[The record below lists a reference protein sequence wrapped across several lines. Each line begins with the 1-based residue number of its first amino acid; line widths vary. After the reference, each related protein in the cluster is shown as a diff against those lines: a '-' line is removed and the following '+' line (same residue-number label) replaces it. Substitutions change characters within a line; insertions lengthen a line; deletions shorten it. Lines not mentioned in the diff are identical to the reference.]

1 VNISK
6 ELNLLNQKIIYDL
19 TKFTTTD
26 YEGHLSCVLWFIG
39 CNFRCLYCYNED
51 IVFAKKGNYS
61 SIDILKFLKS
71 RVGLLDAVVLCGG
84 EATIH
89 NLVPICKEI
98 KKLGFK
104 IKLDTNG
111 TNLRLIKE
119 LIDSKLIDYI
129 AFDFKALE
137 DNFFKIIQSYA
148 YKKVI
153 ETLRYLIKIDFDF
166 ELRTTINTNLLD
178 EKDINEMI
186 NIISNLGYKKTYYLQ
201 NFLETSS
208 NIGNIKKGRGIN
220 KELIDNKNLV
230 IKYRN

>member
-1 VNISK
+1 MNISK

>member
-1 VNISK
+1 MNISK

-26 YEGHLSCVLWFIG
+26 YEGHLACVLWFVG

-84 EATIH
+84 EATIY

-119 LIDSKLIDYI
+119 LIDSNLIDYI

-137 DNFFKIIQSYA
+137 DDFFKIIQSYA

-153 ETLRYLIKIDFDF
+153 ETLKYLIKIDFNF

-178 EKDINEMI
+178 EKDINNMI
-186 NIISNLGYKKTYYLQ
+186 NIISELGYKKTYYLQ

-208 NIGNIKKGRGIN
+208 NIGDIKKGREID
-220 KELIDNKNLV
+220 KKLIDSKNLN

>member
-1 VNISK
+1 MNISK

-26 YEGHLSCVLWFIG
+26 YEGHLACVLWFVG

-84 EATIH
+84 EATIY

-119 LIDSKLIDYI
+119 LIDSNLIDYI

-137 DNFFKIIQSYA
+137 DDFFKIIQSYA

-153 ETLRYLIKIDFDF
+153 ETLKYLIKIDFNF

-186 NIISNLGYKKTYYLQ
+186 NIISDLGYKKTYYLQ

-220 KELIDNKNLV
+220 KELIDSKNLV

>member
-1 VNISK
+1 MSINK
-6 ELNLLNQKIIYDL
+6 ESNLLNQKIIYDL

-39 CNFRCLYCYNED
+39 CNFRCLYCYNRD
-51 IVFAKKGNYS
+51 IVLTKQGNFS
-61 SIDILKFLKS
+61 FNDILEFLKS
-71 RVGLLDAVVLCGG
+71 RVGLLDAVVLSGG

-89 NLVPICKEI
+89 NLIPICKEI
-98 KKLGFK
+98 KELGFK

-111 TNLRLIKE
+111 SNLKQIKD
-119 LIDSKLIDYI
+119 LLKLNLIDYI
-129 AFDFKALE
+129 ALDFKTTKNKFYE
-137 DNFFKIIQSYA
+137 ITNSCRYENSIKTIQ
-148 YKKVI
+148 
-153 ETLRYLIKIDFDF
+153 YLLSLDFDF

-186 NIISNLGYKKTYYLQ
+186 NIISDLGYKKTYYLQ
-201 NFLETSS
+201 NFLQTSS
-208 NIGNIKKGRGIN
+208 NIGNIKKGREIN

>member
-1 VNISK
+1 MNISK

-166 ELRTTINTNLLD
+166 ELRTTINTNLLN

-186 NIISNLGYKKTYYLQ
+186 NIISSLGYKKTYYLQ